1 MKLLEMPWLPSVG
14 EGFRADVRALRE
26 APVFDPALAR
36 RLASRRLDIS
46 QLHSLARALPAQRIA
61 PREGCIRLSIL
72 SNTTAEIIVPAVIA
86 TAPRHDLWIDA
97 SAPPFG
103 SFASEAFD
111 ASSDTHAR
119 RNHFVLLALDHRGL
133 QLMPCP
139 GDASG
144 AEETVSA
151 ALAQVQ
157 RLMGAIREGS
167 GATVIT
173 QTLAAPAVQLFG
185 SLDAQ
190 TPGTLRWLIGR
201 FNARLRESPALGSLM
216 LDVATLAEQVGQ
228 DEWHDPVQWNLG
240 KFPFSQRVVP
250 LYAEWVCRVIAAAK
264 GKSRKC
270 LVLDLDN
277 TLWGGVIGDDG
288 LAGVVLG
295 QGSPQGEAHLA
306 VQAAALMLRQRG
318 VILAVSSK
326 NDDAIARKMFREHP
340 EMLLREEHIA
350 VFQANWQDKAT
361 NLRAIAET
369 LNIGINS
376 LVFLD
381 DNPAE
386 RQQVRLAL
394 PEVAVPELPEVPDY
408 FANILLSAGYF
419 ESTQFTQEDRQRAE
433 QYSANAARRAA
444 LGAGTDLE
452 QYLESLA
459 MQAHV
464 SAFDAVGRARITQ
477 LINKTN
483 QFNLTTRRYSEADVA
498 AFEADASMVTLQI
511 RLKDSY
517 GDNGMIS
524 VVICKEA
531 GDDLQIDTWLMSCRV
546 LNRRVEE
553 MVLNLL
559 VKRARHRNKR
569 RLTGAYCPTER
580 NSLVKDHYLKLG
592 FECHSQCPESTSW
605 HLNVVDYTERRL
617 PITVASSG
625 N

>member
-1 MKLLEMPWLPSVG
+1 MKLLDMPWLPPVG
-14 EGFRADVRALRE
+14 AGFRADVRALRE
-26 APVFDPALAR
+26 REDFHPAQAR
-36 RLASRRLDIS
+36 RLASHRLDIS
-46 QLHSLARALPAQRIA
+46 QLHSLARALPAHRAA
-61 PREGCIRLSIL
+61 PGEGCIRLCIL
-72 SNTTAEIIVPAVIA
+72 SNTTAELIVPAVVA

-103 SFASEAFD
+103 TFASEAFD
-111 ASSDTHAR
+111 VNSQTHQR

-133 QLMPCP
+133 QLTPCP
-139 GDASG
+139 GDLSG
-144 AEETVSA
+144 AEDMVSA

-157 RLMGAIREGS
+157 RLITAIREGS
-167 GATVIT
+167 GAVVIT
-173 QTLAAPAVQLFG
+173 QTLPAPAVPLFG

-190 TPGTLRWLIGR
+190 TPGTLRWLVGR
-201 FNARLRESPALGSLM
+201 FNTRLRESPALGSLM
-216 LDVATLAEQVGQ
+216 LDVATLAEQVGL

-240 KFPFSQRVVP
+240 KFSFSQRIVP
-250 LYAEWVCRVIAAAK
+250 LYADWLCRVVAAAK

-295 QGSPQGEAHLA
+295 QGSAQGEAHLA
-306 VQAAALMLRQRG
+306 VQAAALTLRERG

-340 EMLLREEHIA
+340 DMLLREEHIA

-369 LNIGINS
+369 LNIGIDS

-394 PEVAVPELPEVPDY
+394 PEVAVPELPEAPDY

-419 ESTQFTQEDRQRAE
+419 ESIQFTDEDRQRAG

-444 LGAGTDLE
+444 LGTGTDLE

-459 MQAHV
+459 MQADV

-483 QFNLTTRRYSEADVA
+483 QFNLTTQRYSETDVA
-498 AFEADASMVTLQI
+498 AFEADATMVTLQI

-524 VVICKEA
+524 VVICKDS
-531 GDDLQIDTWLMSCRV
+531 GDDLLIDTWLMSCRV
-546 LNRRVEE
+546 LNRRVEQ

-559 VKRARHRNKR
+559 VEFAKKRGKL
-569 RLTGAYCPTER
+569 RLLGSYRPTER
-580 NSLVKDHYLKLG
+580 NALVKDHYSKLG
-592 FECHSQCPESTSW
+592 FESRSQSEEATPWRLDVANYEARKVPIAVT
-605 HLNVVDYTERRL
+605 VVN
-617 PITVASSG
+617 I
-625 N
+625 

>member
-1 MKLLEMPWLPSVG
+1 M
-14 EGFRADVRALRE
+14 
-26 APVFDPALAR
+26 
-36 RLASRRLDIS
+36 
-46 QLHSLARALPAQRIA
+46 
-61 PREGCIRLSIL
+61 
-72 SNTTAEIIVPAVIA
+72 T
-86 TAPRHDLWIDA
+86 
-97 SAPPFG
+97 
-103 SFASEAFD
+103 
-111 ASSDTHAR
+111 
-119 RNHFVLLALDHRGL
+119 
-133 QLMPCP
+133 
-139 GDASG
+139 
-144 AEETVSA
+144 
-151 ALAQVQ
+151 
-157 RLMGAIREGS
+157 
-167 GATVIT
+167 
-173 QTLAAPAVQLFG
+173 
-185 SLDAQ
+185 
-190 TPGTLRWLIGR
+190 
-201 FNARLRESPALGSLM
+201 
-216 LDVATLAEQVGQ
+216 LDVATLAEQVGL

-240 KFPFSQRVVP
+240 KFSFSQRVVP
-250 LYAEWVCRVIAAAK
+250 LYADWLCRVVGAAK

-295 QGSPQGEAHLA
+295 QGSAQGEAHLA
-306 VQAAALMLRQRG
+306 VQSAALTLRERG

-394 PEVAVPELPEVPDY
+394 PEVAVPELPETPDY

-419 ESTQFTQEDRQRAE
+419 ESIQFTDEDRQRAG

-459 MQAHV
+459 MQADV

-483 QFNLTTRRYSEADVA
+483 QFNLTTQRYSEADVA

-531 GDDLQIDTWLMSCRV
+531 GDDLLIDTWLMSCRV
-546 LNRRVEE
+546 LNRRVEQ

-559 VKRARHRNKR
+559 VAFAKKRGKL
-569 RLTGAYCPTER
+569 RLMGSYRPTER
-580 NSLVKDHYLKLG
+580 NALVKDHYLKLG
-592 FECHSQCPESTSW
+592 FESHSHSAESMSW
-605 HLNVVDYTERRL
+605 WLDLANYEARKV
-617 PITVASSG
+617 PIAVTVG
-625 N
+625 NM